1 MSTRF
6 DGFYLSSRWVR
17 LLAAVRLLLALA
29 AAVVGAANWP
39 EQRLLT
45 VAAGAFAVY
54 CAAALAGWSLEAMAR
69 PMWALTIDTVGF
81 LLVTSVTSS
90 VTPWIGTGFYVY
102 LLLSAAFQLS
112 WREVWLV
119 VVVCMAF
126 YLIVRPPGADRSI
139 PLLSMVGIL
148 ASALALEKRALLER
162 LQGASAEM
170 AFFQNEAEQAREQE
184 RQRIANDFH
193 DGPLQSFIS
202 LQMRLEFLR
211 HMLERNPATAKEE
224 LVQVQDLLKT
234 QVGELRAWLRGM
246 RPIQMEGNFS
256 TAVRRLV
263 DEFKKDSG
271 ITTSLYCTEMKEAA
285 ETESAIEILQVIREA
300 LNNVQKH
307 SKASRVEI
315 SVEKAA
321 GMLEISVE
329 DDGTGYAFA
338 GTFSGDEMETL
349 RMGPASIRRRVRGL
363 GGQLVIDS
371 KPGRGAAVRVR
382 VPA

>member
-1 MSTRF
+1 M
-6 DGFYLSSRWVR
+6 GF
-17 LLAAVRLLLALA
+17 LLITGATSGVTPW
-29 AAVVGAANWP
+29 VGAA
-39 EQRLLT
+39 
-45 VAAGAFAVY
+45 
-54 CAAALAGWSLEAMAR
+54 
-69 PMWALTIDTVGF
+69 
-81 LLVTSVTSS
+81 
-90 VTPWIGTGFYVY
+90 FYVY

-126 YLIVRPPGADRSI
+126 YLIVRPPGAERSI
-139 PLLSMVGIL
+139 PLLSMIGIL

-162 LQGASAEM
+162 LQGASAET

-193 DGPLQSFIS
+193 DGPLQSYIS

-211 HMLERNPATAKEE
+211 HMFERNPATGREE

-271 ITTSLYCTEMKEAA
+271 ITTSLYCTEMKEVA
-285 ETESAIEILQVIREA
+285 ETESSIEILQVIREA

-315 SVEKAA
+315 SVEKA
-321 GMLEISVE
+321 GGLLEIAVE
-329 DDGTGYAFA
+329 DDGTGYPFA
-338 GTFSGDEMETL
+338 GTFSGEEMETL

-363 GGQLVIDS
+363 GGQLVVDS
-371 KPGRGAAVRVR
+371 RPGRGSAVRVR

>member
-1 MSTRF
+1 MSARI
-6 DGFYLSSRWVR
+6 DGFYLSARWFR
-17 LLAAVRLLLALA
+17 LLATVRLLLA
-29 AAVVGAANWP
+29 
-39 EQRLLT
+39 
-45 VAAGAFAVY
+45 VAAMVLGVAGWPGNRTLTMLAGAYAAY
-54 CAAALAGWSLEAMAR
+54 CAL
-69 PMWALTIDTVGF
+69 ALTPWLPARRPLVSLLIDTAAF
-81 LLVTSVTSS
+81 MLVASLTSP
-90 VTPWIGTGFYVY
+90 VTPWIGTAFYVY

-112 WREVWLV
+112 WREVWMV
-119 VVVCMAF
+119 VVACMAF
-126 YLIVRPPGADRSI
+126 YLIARPAGAERSI

-162 LQGASAEM
+162 LQGASAET

-211 HMLERNPATAKEE
+211 HMLDRSPATARDE
-224 LVQVQDLLKT
+224 LLQVQDLLKN

-271 ITTSLYCTEMKEAA
+271 IATSLYCPELKEAA
-285 ETESAIEILQVIREA
+285 ETESSIEILQILREA

-315 SVEKAA
+315 SVEKAS
-321 GMLEISVE
+321 GILEIAVE
-329 DDGTGYAFA
+329 DDGTGYPFA
-338 GTFSGDEMETL
+338 GSFSGEELETL
-349 RMGPASIRRRVRGL
+349 RLGPASIRRRVRTL
-363 GGQLVIDS
+363 GGDLLVES
-371 KPGRGAAVRVR
+371 RPGRGAAVKVR